1 MPTLHI
7 AFIVFHS
14 ALRRRYVLKQQLN
27 MFCQNCYFG
36 PAYTI
41 ALDRT
46 GQASRTACR
55 SCMARMM
62 DRNIHPFFY
71 VEVWDGPQDIYF
83 FWLGTAEL
91 DQWISQEETSAALAV
106 QRVENARSLQE
117 LHPDRIETQAMPEIL
132 SRNRG
137 IRLGRFATRERR
149 RRALILSVQ
158 PRIAA
163 SE

>member
-1 MPTLHI
+1 
-7 AFIVFHS
+7 
-14 ALRRRYVLKQQLN
+14 
-27 MFCQNCYFG
+27 
-36 PAYTI
+36 
-41 ALDRT
+41 
-46 GQASRTACR
+46 
-55 SCMARMM
+55 MARMM

-71 VEVWDGPQDIYF
+71 VEVWDGPQVIYF